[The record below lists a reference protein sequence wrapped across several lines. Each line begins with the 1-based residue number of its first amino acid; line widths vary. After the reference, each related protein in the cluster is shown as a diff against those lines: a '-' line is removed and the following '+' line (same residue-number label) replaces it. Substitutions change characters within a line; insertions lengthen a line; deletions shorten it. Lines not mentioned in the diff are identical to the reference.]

1 MNTHKTPSKGPALP
15 KERRRAKRSAL
26 RMRANVTLPGDLTL
40 EAHTVD
46 ISLNGLSC
54 RVPYALEPGHTC
66 VIELDLKRFDSGQ
79 VELQATVR
87 NCRETPEGKFLA
99 GLEFLA
105 IPDNIQEVLR
115 SLLR

>member
-1 MNTHKTPSKGPALP
+1 
-15 KERRRAKRSAL
+15 
-26 RMRANVTLPGDLTL
+26 MRANVTLPGDLTL

-54 RVPYALEPGHTC
+54 RVPYALEPGQVC

-79 VELQATVR
+79 VELQAAVR
-87 NCRETPEGKFLA
+87 NCRESTEGKFLA

-105 IPDNIQEVLR
+105 IPNGVQEILR
-115 SLLR
+115 TLLH